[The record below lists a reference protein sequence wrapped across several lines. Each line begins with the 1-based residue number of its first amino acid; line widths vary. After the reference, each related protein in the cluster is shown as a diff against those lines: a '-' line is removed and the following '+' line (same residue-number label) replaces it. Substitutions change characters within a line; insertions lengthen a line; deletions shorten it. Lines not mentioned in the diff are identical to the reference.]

1 MTEARTARTMQMTK
15 MKGAALENMVSSGG
29 ASSLLRTKFS
39 GSLVVLITVISF
51 ESSGFS
57 AITLNLFLPMAGTL
71 MAFLRPLALR
81 REDHKIPTRVKE
93 ERKDSGSG
101 AVPMSAFAVRKPSSV
116 VRRQAS
122 TESVSAP
129 IFPLKAFV
137 MAFETIS
144 SDISIMRN

>member
-1 MTEARTARTMQMTK
+1 
-15 MKGAALENMVSSGG
+15 
-29 ASSLLRTKFS
+29 
-39 GSLVVLITVISF
+39 
-51 ESSGFS
+51 
-57 AITLNLFLPMAGTL
+57 

-144 SDISIMRN
+144 SDISIMRNWRARQKTVATVSDLSMPGTGRSRDIQPMKKSMIRDSLNLRRMFPVKEP